1 MAVSSTVTLPAQ
13 PTVGESAFT
22 PLGGDGKLAP
32 LGCYLTRI
40 NVVGD
45 ASGTTATLQI
55 NLDPRYT
62 NLVAW
67 VLVGA
72 QAMAAAGEFEVRLL
86 DQAVPSVP
94 TIDIVGT
101 LPHVAE
107 ATFVNNASF
116 LWYPPPV
123 YFQQKGI
130 IQSIVVN
137 IDATETYKL
146 TAQIYCFDANVLRLA
161 PLPFL
166 QWNVPGV
173 SAPAAI

>member
-1 MAVSSTVTLPAQ
+1 MPAQ
-13 PTVGESAFT
+13 PTIGESAFT
-22 PLGGDGKLAP
+22 PLGGNGQSAP
-32 LGCYLTRI
+32 LGCYMTRI

-45 ASGTTATLQI
+45 ASGGTATLQM
-55 NLDPRYT
+55 NLDTRYT

-72 QAMAAAGEFEVRLL
+72 QAMAAAGEFEIRLI
-86 DQAVPSVP
+86 DAATPSVP

-101 LPHVAE
+101 LPHVSE
-107 ATFVNNASF
+107 AVFVNNASF

-130 IQSIVVN
+130 IQSVVVN
-137 IDATETYKL
+137 VDATETYKL
-146 TAQIYCFDANVLRLA
+146 TAQIYCFDSNVLRLT
-161 PLPFL
+161 PLAL
-166 QWNVPGV
+166 LNWNVPGV